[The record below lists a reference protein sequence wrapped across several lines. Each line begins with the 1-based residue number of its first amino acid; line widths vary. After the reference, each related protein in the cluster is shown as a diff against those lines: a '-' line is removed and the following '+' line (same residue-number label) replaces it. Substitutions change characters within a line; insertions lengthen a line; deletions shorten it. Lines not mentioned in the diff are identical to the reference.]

1 MGWDYYENTEP
12 CPCGKGL
19 IRVVHGMDDW
29 NRTSYDEEILCP
41 ECKEKAE
48 LEKAAKEERRRVA
61 NQKIDM
67 VLNYFKENYMDRL
80 LDKFVNTKSKKAIW
94 KTAYEIGL
102 EICSLSSFYKHTK
115 SKTIVIEDYI
125 NKNINWRNLKKIA
138 TNLQVKDSKFKDL
151 YNDAAA
157 HIKEFEDE
165 EFRISYLRAKGR
177 I

>member
-1 MGWDYYENTEP
+1 MSWDYDEYTKP

-19 IRVVHGMDDW
+19 IKVVNGSNDW
-29 NRTSYDEEILCP
+29 GQTSHNETILCP
-41 ECKEKAE
+41 ECKEKDE
-48 LEKAAKEERRRVA
+48 LENADKEERRRVA
-61 NQKIDM
+61 KQKIDM
-67 VLNYFKENYMDRL
+67 VLDYFKENYMDRL
-80 LDKFVNTKSKKAIW
+80 LDKFVNTKSKKTIW

-102 EICSLSSFYKHTK
+102 ETYSESSFYKHTK

-165 EFRISYLRAKGR
+165 EARIAYLWAKGR